1 MRMAMTSI
9 KLGRPSSPNLRPH
22 AKALSTR
29 LDKAGGQRKVTDHVS
44 WETKS
49 THLWIASCG
58 EEIHWADNELVRG
71 VIWSVIALT
80 VRTRG
85 GWVLGNALISQMS
98 THNIYKYANTFTT
111 LHISGPLWIIGQSW
125 RGTGGGVESHT
136 NKDLPPQQAN
146 DAPLW
151 AWTWTTGSDCKI
163 RVGGRLTTPPN
174 TCLAF
179 ERCDTNV
186 RIQPYP

>member
-1 MRMAMTSI
+1 M
-9 KLGRPSSPNLRPH
+9 
-22 AKALSTR
+22 
-29 LDKAGGQRKVTDHVS
+29 TDHVS

-49 THLWIASCG
+49 THLWITSCG
-58 EEIHWADNELVRG
+58 EEIHWADNELVKR

-80 VRTRG
+80 VWTRG

-98 THNIYKYANTFTT
+98 TYNIYKYANTFTT
-111 LHISGPLWIIGQSW
+111 LHISGPLWIIAQSW

-163 RVGGRLTTPPN
+163 RLGGRLTTPPN
-174 TCLAF
+174 MCLAF
-179 ERCDTNV
+179 ERCDTKV
-186 RIQPYP
+186 RSQPYP